1 MDAASRDARGFSSA
15 FAVLQADAL
24 RLRFYEQVTMMFR
37 GQARQLW
44 ARTLTRCGAAPRTMA
59 CAAEPHAIELGTI
72 ELPEQKRPIRVLAV
86 TPLPS
91 SKSSMIYV
99 TRQMAS
105 LEAVGVTCQTF
116 SVASRTSPW
125 VVLGEWRRLRREIRK
140 SQPEL
145 VHAHYG
151 TVTAFLAVLSTTLP
165 VVVTYRGSDLN
176 PNRGRGW
183 LREVVG
189 VLLSQIAALRAA
201 RIICVSK
208 QLKNKL
214 WWRRNLASIIPTG
227 VDMTLFY
234 PRDLQEARRELGWG
248 LSERVVFFNASDP
261 LCKRLDL
268 AKAAVQFAESLCGR
282 IRFAVLNGNVP
293 PNLIPLMMSAA
304 DCLLLTSDWEGS
316 PNVVKEALA
325 CNLPV
330 VSVDVG
336 DVRER
341 LDGVS
346 PSLIVPR
353 DAREI
358 GKAICEILGRGQRSN
373 GRESEKDLSSEA
385 VSARIVSV
393 YRALQIDGLKSDSAV
408 LETTKSPSSLRA

>member
-1 MDAASRDARGFSSA
+1 MAS
-15 FAVLQADAL
+15 AV
-24 RLRFYEQVTMMFR
+24 
-37 GQARQLW
+37 
-44 ARTLTRCGAAPRTMA
+44 
-59 CAAEPHAIELGTI
+59 EPHAIELGTI
-72 ELPEQKRPIRVLAV
+72 ELRERKRPLRVLAV

-91 SKSSMIYV
+91 SKSSMIHV
-99 TRQMAS
+99 TRQVAS
-105 LEAVGVTCQTF
+105 LEAAGVTCHAF
-116 SVASRTSPW
+116 RVVSRTSPS
-125 VVLGEWRRLRREIRK
+125 VILREWRRLRREIRAF
-140 SQPEL
+140 QPQI

-151 TVTAFLAVLSTTLP
+151 TVTAFLAIVSTNLP
-165 VVVTYRGSDLN
+165 VIITYRGSDLN

-201 RIICVSK
+201 RIICVSN
-208 QLKNKL
+208 QLKDKL
-214 WWRRNLASIIPTG
+214 WWRRNRVSIIPTG

-234 PRDLQEARRELGWG
+234 PCDLQEARRELGWG
-248 LSERVVFFNASDP
+248 PTERVVLFNAGDP

-268 AKAAVQFAESLCGR
+268 AQAAVQFAESLCGK
-282 IRFAVLNGNVP
+282 IRFAVLGGNVP

-341 LDGVS
+341 LEGVW
-346 PSLIVPR
+346 PSFIVPR

-358 GKAICEILGRGQRSN
+358 GKAICEVLRRRQRSN

-385 VSARIVSV
+385 VSQRIVSI
-393 YRALQIDGLKSDSAV
+393 YRTFPINGMKSDFSV
-408 LETTKSPSSLRA
+408 LEPT

>member
-1 MDAASRDARGFSSA
+1 MAS
-15 FAVLQADAL
+15 AV
-24 RLRFYEQVTMMFR
+24 
-37 GQARQLW
+37 
-44 ARTLTRCGAAPRTMA
+44 
-59 CAAEPHAIELGTI
+59 EPHAIEPGAI
-72 ELPEQKRPIRVLAV
+72 ELREPRQPVRVLAV

-91 SKSSMIYV
+91 SKSSMIHV
-99 TRQMAS
+99 TRQVAS
-105 LEAVGVTCQTF
+105 LEAAGVTCHTF
-116 SVASRTSPW
+116 RVASRTSPW
-125 VVLGEWRRLRREIRK
+125 IVLREWRRLRGEIQAF
-140 SQPEL
+140 QPQI

-151 TVTAFLAVLSTTLP
+151 TVTAFLAILSTSLP
-165 VVVTYRGSDLN
+165 VIITYRGSDLN

-183 LREVVG
+183 LREVAG

-201 RIICVSK
+201 QIICVSK
-208 QLKNKL
+208 QLKDKL
-214 WWRRNLASIIPTG
+214 WWRRNRVSIIPTG

-248 LSERVVFFNASDP
+248 PSERVVLFNAGDP

-268 AKAAVQFAESLCGR
+268 AKAAVQFAESLCGK

-293 PNLIPLMMSAA
+293 PNVIPLMMSAA

-341 LDGVS
+341 LEGVW

-353 DAREI
+353 DVRDI
-358 GKAICEILGRGQRSN
+358 GKAICEILQWGQRSN
-373 GRESEKDLSSEA
+373 GRESEEDLSSEA
-385 VSARIVSV
+385 VSQRIVSI
-393 YRALQIDGLKSDSAV
+393 YRTLPINGMKSDFGV
-408 LETTKSPSSLRA
+408 LEPT

>member
-1 MDAASRDARGFSSA
+1 MAS
-15 FAVLQADAL
+15 AV
-24 RLRFYEQVTMMFR
+24 
-37 GQARQLW
+37 
-44 ARTLTRCGAAPRTMA
+44 
-59 CAAEPHAIELGTI
+59 EPHAIELGTI
-72 ELPEQKRPIRVLAV
+72 ELRERKQPVRVLAV

-91 SKSSMIYV
+91 SKSSMIHV
-99 TRQMAS
+99 TRQVAS
-105 LEAVGVTCQTF
+105 LEAAGVTCHTF
-116 SVASRTSPW
+116 RVASRTSLW
-125 VVLGEWRRLRREIRK
+125 IVLREWRRLRGEIQAF
-140 SQPEL
+140 QPQI

-151 TVTAFLAVLSTTLP
+151 TVTAFLAILSTSLP
-165 VVVTYRGSDLN
+165 VIITYRGSDLN

-183 LREVVG
+183 LREVIG
-189 VLLSQIAALRAA
+189 VLLSQIAALRAR

-208 QLKNKL
+208 QLKDKL
-214 WWRRNLASIIPTG
+214 WWRKNRVSIIPTG
-227 VDMTLFY
+227 VDMTVFY

-248 LSERVVFFNASDP
+248 PSKRVVLFNAGDP

-268 AKAAVQFAESLCGR
+268 AKAAVQFAESLCGK

-293 PNLIPLMMSAA
+293 PNVIPLMMSAA

-341 LDGVS
+341 LEGVW

-358 GKAICEILGRGQRSN
+358 GKAICEILRWGQRSN
-373 GRESEKDLSSEA
+373 GRESEKDLSSEG
-385 VSARIVSV
+385 VSERIISV
-393 YRALQIDGLKSDSAV
+393 YEALQVDGLRSDSRV
-408 LETTKSPSSLRA
+408 LEPT